1 MDTKNTTL
9 DDLAPIVGFTATIR
23 LTAYYGGKN
32 MTVPK
37 HVSEK
42 HVLAKL
48 IGMSAARKLSVEYAG
63 CRFWVPTLHVAEIEM
78 RNAKVLERLRCRV
91 STDKIAAETGLTVRR
106 VQQIRAGFESAGFL
120 PEILPG
126 NPDENCPENDP
137 ENCPENCPEKIA

>member
-1 MDTKNTTL
+1 MDVKNTTL

-37 HVSEK
+37 HVSDK

-48 IGMSAARKLSVEYAG
+48 IGMSAAKKLADEYAG
-63 CRFWVPTLHVAEIEM
+63 CRFWVPTLHVAEIEV

-106 VQQIRAGFESAGFL
+106 VQQLRAQFESAGFL
-120 PEILPG
+120 PEILSGEIPQ
-126 NPDENCPENDP
+126 EILPENSG
-137 ENCPENCPEKIA
+137 ENLPEKME

>member
-1 MDTKNTTL
+1 MDVKNTTL

-37 HVSEK
+37 HVSDK

-48 IGMSAARKLSVEYAG
+48 IGMSAAKKLSEEYAG

-91 STDKIAAETGLTVRR
+91 STDKIAVETGLTVRR
-106 VQQIRAGFESAGFL
+106 VQQLRAQFESAGFL
-120 PEILPG
+120 PEILSGEFPQ
-126 NPDENCPENDP
+126 ENSGENL
-137 ENCPENCPEKIA
+137 PEKTE

>member
-1 MDTKNTTL
+1 MDVKNTTL

-37 HVSEK
+37 HVSDK

-48 IGMSAARKLSVEYAG
+48 IGMSAAKKLSDEYAG
-63 CRFWVPTLHVAEIEM
+63 CRFWVPTLHVAEIEV

-106 VQQIRAGFESAGFL
+106 VQQLRAQFESAGFL
-120 PEILPG
+120 PEILSGEIPQ
-126 NPDENCPENDP
+126 EILPENSG
-137 ENCPENCPEKIA
+137 ENLPEKTE

>member
-1 MDTKNTTL
+1 MDVKNTTL

-37 HVSEK
+37 HVSDK

-48 IGMSAARKLSVEYAG
+48 IGMSAAKKLSDEYAG
-63 CRFWVPTLHVAEIEM
+63 CRFWVPTLHVAEIEV

-106 VQQIRAGFESAGFL
+106 VQQLRAQFESAGFL
-120 PEILPG
+120 PEILSG
-126 NPDENCPENDP
+126 ENQQENSG
-137 ENCPENCPEKIA
+137 ENLPEKTE

>member
-1 MDTKNTTL
+1 MDVKNTTL

-37 HVSEK
+37 HVSDK

-48 IGMSAARKLSVEYAG
+48 IGMSAAKKLADEYAG
-63 CRFWVPTLHVAEIEM
+63 CRFWVPTLHVAEIEV

-106 VQQIRAGFESAGFL
+106 VQQLRAQFESAGFL
-120 PEILPG
+120 PEILSGEIPQ
-126 NPDENCPENDP
+126 ENSQENSG
-137 ENCPENCPEKIA
+137 ENLPEKME

>member
-1 MDTKNTTL
+1 MDVKNTTL

-37 HVSEK
+37 HVSDK

-48 IGMSAARKLSVEYAG
+48 IGMSAAKKLSDEYAG
-63 CRFWVPTLHVAEIEM
+63 CRFWVPTLHVAEIEL

-106 VQQIRAGFESAGFL
+106 VQQLRAQFETAGFL

-126 NPDENCPENDP
+126 EIDP
-137 ENCPENCPEKIA
+137 EISGENLPEKSE

>member
-1 MDTKNTTL
+1 MDVKNTTL

-37 HVSEK
+37 HVSDK

-48 IGMSAARKLSVEYAG
+48 IGMSAAKKLADEYAG
-63 CRFWVPTLHVAEIEM
+63 CRFWVPTLHVAEIEV

-106 VQQIRAGFESAGFL
+106 VQQLRAQFESAGFL
-120 PEILPG
+120 PEILSG
-126 NPDENCPENDP
+126 EIHQENLPENSG
-137 ENCPENCPEKIA
+137 ENLPEKTE